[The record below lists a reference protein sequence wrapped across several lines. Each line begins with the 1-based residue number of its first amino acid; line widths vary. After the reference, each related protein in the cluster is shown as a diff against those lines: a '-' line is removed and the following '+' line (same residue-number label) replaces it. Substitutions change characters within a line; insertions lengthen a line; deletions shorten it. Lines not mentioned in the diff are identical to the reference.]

1 MVMDVLHSVL
11 VFPGSVVVSEW
22 WCVSGR
28 PLAWVLMSFGTDTSS
43 RAMLML
49 NISHER
55 GDGCGVDEIEIC
67 LTRLLSVLPSM
78 SAVGVLGGSQE
89 AGRAG
94 VHRDR

>member
-1 MVMDVLHSVL
+1 
-11 VFPGSVVVSEW
+11 
-22 WCVSGR
+22 
-28 PLAWVLMSFGTDTSS
+28 MSFRTDTSS
-43 RAMLML
+43 RVILML

-55 GDGCGVDEIEIC
+55 GDGCGVDGIEIC

-78 SAVGVLGGSQE
+78 SAVSRCSSRGIWAVGVLGGSQD

>member
-1 MVMDVLHSVL
+1 
-11 VFPGSVVVSEW
+11 
-22 WCVSGR
+22 
-28 PLAWVLMSFGTDTSS
+28 MSFRTDTSS
-43 RAMLML
+43 RVILML

-55 GDGCGVDEIEIC
+55 GDVCGVYGIEIC

-78 SAVGVLGGSQE
+78 SAVSRCSSGGIGAVGVLGGSQD